1 MINYLTVIAVKRG
14 RSQNMC
20 PLHTFL
26 CEIYSGTLLFSLNL
40 FIKTKTSKNLINAI
54 CMDIVLISVKKKW
67 GGGGGPRR
75 KLKGGLFKIVKS
87 EKNILKGFNK

>member
-1 MINYLTVIAVKRG
+1 MKNYLTVIAVKRG

-67 GGGGGPRR
+67 GGGGGAY
-75 KLKGGLFKIVKS
+75 KIFFGGFLKF
-87 EKNILKGFNK
+87 